1 MKDLDKIKV
10 KLENGEEKEAEVLR
24 IVENENNG
32 KNYVVYTFDT
42 DKEEVDIYASEIIE
56 NDENIVLDSV
66 KTEEE
71 WKYIQQKISELV
83 NE

>member
-24 IVENENNG
+24 IIENEKSG

-42 DKEEVDIYASEIIE
+42 NKEEVDIYASEIIE

-71 WKYIQQKISELV
+71 WNYIQQKISELV